1 MIKSILIVFHLLAFV
16 TVLGQSFAPPAGEFG
31 STAIH
36 KDSNIIVN
44 SAINCVVTR
53 GYMNIM
59 DQPFG
64 FASFGVEEDAT
75 GLPNSPE
82 VISLGDGG
90 EALLTF
96 STPIYNGVG
105 PDFAVFENSFDG
117 NFLEL
122 AFVEVSSNGI
132 DFFRFPAISEIQTS
146 VQVGSF
152 ENTDCRYIYNLA
164 GKYQAEFG
172 VPFDLEELNG
182 ITGLDVDAI
191 THVKVIDVIGSVD
204 TVFGSED
211 SQGNLINDPFPTAFP
226 TGGFDLDGIGVINE
240 MPLSLFSDSESKF
253 SVYPNPVND
262 KMTINSSFEGVYEL
276 VNSLG
281 LIVRK
286 GELVDTTIVDL
297 SNESR
302 GMYILTIE
310 SLKGKIMTKIIKQ

>member
-1 MIKSILIVFHLLAFV
+1 MIKSILIVFHFLSFTAVFA
-16 TVLGQSFAPPAGEFG
+16 QSFAPPAGETG
-31 STAIH
+31 STAIY
-36 KDSNIIVN
+36 KDSSVIVN
-44 SAINCVVTR
+44 SAINCIVTR

-64 FASFGVEEDAT
+64 FASFGVDEDAT

-96 STPIYNGVG
+96 STPIYNGLG

-122 AFVEVSSNGI
+122 AFVEVSSNGV
-132 DFFRFPAISEIQTS
+132 DFFRFPSVSETQTS

-152 ENTDCRYIYNLA
+152 ENTDCRYVYNLA
-164 GKYQAEFG
+164 GKYQAGYG

-182 ITGLDVDAI
+182 ISGLNVGAI

-204 TVFGSED
+204 TNFGSLD

-226 TGGFDLDGIGVINE
+226 TGGFDLDGVGVINE
-240 MPLSLFSDSESKF
+240 MPLGLYNKSELTL
-253 SVYPNPVND
+253 SVYPNPVID
-262 KMTINSSFEGVYEL
+262 RFTIKSSFEGDYKL
-276 VNSLG
+276 INSLG
-281 LIVRK
+281 LIVRQ
-286 GELVDTTIVDL
+286 GELINSTIVDL
-297 SNESR
+297 SDESR
-302 GMYILTIE
+302 GMYILMVE
-310 SLKGKIMTKIIKQ
+310 SSKGNVMTKIIRQ